1 MISSEDVRRVTFEK
15 AFQGYRRD
23 DVDDYLKQVAQSM
36 DELAAQNDDLQKKLV
51 VLAQRIDQ
59 YRAEEDTLRTT
70 MINAQRLGENVI
82 REAKQKAAE
91 IIRTANIKA
100 EDREQRS
107 RDDVELAKQEI
118 VTLKS
123 EAIAMDNVVVVGY
136 GVQKKASITG
146 AITNISGDALKVNST
161 VNTSTA
167 LAGTIAGI
175 NSRMS
180 DGRPGATTKIS
191 IRGMDSPLYII
202 DGVQRTEAQFNNIDA
217 NDIESVS
224 ILKDASASAI
234 YGSRGANG
242 VILVTTKSAAK
253 GQTNISVKHQTVI
266 SQLSD
271 PLDIWYDPMLMA
283 QVTNEEEIS
292 KMINEG
298 KAVFYIGFD
307 PTADSLH
314 VGHFMALCLMKRLQ
328 MAGNKPIALIGGG
341 TTMIGDPSGRTDM
354 RK

>member
-123 EAIAMDNVVVVGY
+123 EADSFKRSLIEMYRKHINLINKLPDYTPQPEDAPARP
-136 GVQKKASITG
+136 VQPAAEPVQAPVQTAAPVEQPVMAAEPAYTPPAPSLRPSLSRPRCRRRHTMR
-146 AITNISGDALKVNST
+146 SLPRSLQPSRCALRRKRWIQWS
-161 VNTSTA
+161 
-167 LAGTIAGI
+167 LP
-175 NSRMS
+175 SRPTPRS
-180 DGRPGATTKIS
+180 RRNRPRCPK
-191 IRGMDSPLYII
+191 
-202 DGVQRTEAQFNNIDA
+202 
-217 NDIESVS
+217 
-224 ILKDASASAI
+224 
-234 YGSRGANG
+234 
-242 VILVTTKSAAK
+242 
-253 GQTNISVKHQTVI
+253 
-266 SQLSD
+266 
-271 PLDIWYDPMLMA
+271 W
-283 QVTNEEEIS
+283 
-292 KMINEG
+292 
-298 KAVFYIGFD
+298 
-307 PTADSLH
+307 
-314 VGHFMALCLMKRLQ
+314 
-328 MAGNKPIALIGGG
+328 KPR
-341 TTMIGDPSGRTDM
+341 P
-354 RK
+354 

>member
-123 EAIAMDNVVVVGY
+123 EADSFKRSLIEMYRKHINLINKLPDYTPQPEDAPVRPVQPASEPVQTPVQTAAPVEQPVMAAEPAYTPPAPQPAAEPAPAPVQETAYYEEPASQPAAEPLRPAAEKVDTVEFAIAPHPEEPEEPAPVPEMEAPAIDETRFQDVSGLYDEPEAKPVRRTR
-136 GVQKKASITG
+136 KTG
-146 AITNISGDALKVNST
+146 I
-161 VNTSTA
+161 
-167 LAGTIAGI
+167 
-175 NSRMS
+175 
-180 DGRPGATTKIS
+180 
-191 IRGMDSPLYII
+191 
-202 DGVQRTEAQFNNIDA
+202 
-217 NDIESVS
+217 
-224 ILKDASASAI
+224 
-234 YGSRGANG
+234 
-242 VILVTTKSAAK
+242 AAK
-253 GQTNISVKHQTVI
+253 RTTRKKVSAEPQ
-266 SQLSD
+266 
-271 PLDIWYDPMLMA
+271 
-283 QVTNEEEIS
+283 EELNS
-292 KMINEG
+292 PAFDNFEG
-298 KAVFYIGFD
+298 VDFD
-307 PTADSLH
+307 S
-314 VGHFMALCLMKRLQ
+314 
-328 MAGNKPIALIGGG
+328 
-341 TTMIGDPSGRTDM
+341 
-354 RK
+354 

>member
-123 EAIAMDNVVVVGY
+123 EADSFKRSLIEMYRKHINLINKLPDYTPQPEDAPARPVQPAAEPVQTPVQTAAPVEQPVMAAEPAYTPPAPQPAAEPAPAPVQETAYYEEPAPQPAAEPLRPATEKVDTVEFAIAPHPEEPEEPAPVPEMEAPAIDETRFQDVSGLYDEPEAKPVRRTR
-136 GVQKKASITG
+136 KTG
-146 AITNISGDALKVNST
+146 T
-161 VNTSTA
+161 
-167 LAGTIAGI
+167 
-175 NSRMS
+175 
-180 DGRPGATTKIS
+180 
-191 IRGMDSPLYII
+191 
-202 DGVQRTEAQFNNIDA
+202 
-217 NDIESVS
+217 
-224 ILKDASASAI
+224 
-234 YGSRGANG
+234 
-242 VILVTTKSAAK
+242 AAK
-253 GQTNISVKHQTVI
+253 RTTRKKVSAEPQ
-266 SQLSD
+266 
-271 PLDIWYDPMLMA
+271 
-283 QVTNEEEIS
+283 EELNS
-292 KMINEG
+292 PAFDNFEG
-298 KAVFYIGFD
+298 VDFD
-307 PTADSLH
+307 S
-314 VGHFMALCLMKRLQ
+314 
-328 MAGNKPIALIGGG
+328 
-341 TTMIGDPSGRTDM
+341 
-354 RK
+354 

>member
-123 EAIAMDNVVVVGY
+123 EADSFKRSLIEMYRKHINLINKLPDYTPQPEDAPARP
-136 GVQKKASITG
+136 VQPA
-146 AITNISGDALKVNST
+146 AE
-161 VNTSTA
+161 
-167 LAGTIAGI
+167 
-175 NSRMS
+175 
-180 DGRPGATTKIS
+180 P
-191 IRGMDSPLYII
+191 
-202 DGVQRTEAQFNNIDA
+202 VQAPIQTETPVEQPVMAAEPAYTPPAPQPA
-217 NDIESVS
+217 AEP
-224 ILKDASASAI
+224 ASAPVQETAYYEEPASQPAAEPLRPAAEKVDTVEFAI
-234 YGSRGANG
+234 APHPEEPEEPAPVPEMEAPAIDETRFQDVSGLYDEPEAKPVRRTRKTG
-242 VILVTTKSAAK
+242 TAAK
-253 GQTNISVKHQTVI
+253 RTTRKKVSAEPQ
-266 SQLSD
+266 
-271 PLDIWYDPMLMA
+271 
-283 QVTNEEEIS
+283 EELNS
-292 KMINEG
+292 PAFDNFEG
-298 KAVFYIGFD
+298 VDFD
-307 PTADSLH
+307 S
-314 VGHFMALCLMKRLQ
+314 
-328 MAGNKPIALIGGG
+328 
-341 TTMIGDPSGRTDM
+341 
-354 RK
+354 

>member
-123 EAIAMDNVVVVGY
+123 EADSFKRSLIEMYRKHINLINKLPDYTPQPEDAPVRP
-136 GVQKKASITG
+136 VQPA
-146 AITNISGDALKVNST
+146 A
-161 VNTSTA
+161 
-167 LAGTIAGI
+167 
-175 NSRMS
+175 
-180 DGRPGATTKIS
+180 
-191 IRGMDSPLYII
+191 
-202 DGVQRTEAQFNNIDA
+202 
-217 NDIESVS
+217 ESVQAP
-224 ILKDASASAI
+224 IQTAAPVEQPAMAAEPVYTPPATQPAAEPAPAPVQDTAYYEEPAPQPAAEPLRPAAEKVDTVEFAI
-234 YGSRGANG
+234 APHPEEPEEPDPVPEMAAPAIEETRFQDVSGLYDEPE
-242 VILVTTKSAAK
+242 TKPVRRTRKTGTAAK
-253 GQTNISVKHQTVI
+253 RTTRKKVSAEPQ
-266 SQLSD
+266 
-271 PLDIWYDPMLMA
+271 
-283 QVTNEEEIS
+283 EELNS
-292 KMINEG
+292 PAFDNFEG
-298 KAVFYIGFD
+298 VDFD
-307 PTADSLH
+307 S
-314 VGHFMALCLMKRLQ
+314 
-328 MAGNKPIALIGGG
+328 
-341 TTMIGDPSGRTDM
+341 
-354 RK
+354 

>member
-91 IIRTANIKA
+91 ITRSANIKA

-123 EAIAMDNVVVVGY
+123 EADSFKRSLIEMYRKHINLINKLPDYTPQPEDAPARP
-136 GVQKKASITG
+136 VQPA
-146 AITNISGDALKVNST
+146 AE
-161 VNTSTA
+161 
-167 LAGTIAGI
+167 
-175 NSRMS
+175 
-180 DGRPGATTKIS
+180 P
-191 IRGMDSPLYII
+191 
-202 DGVQRTEAQFNNIDA
+202 VQAPIQTETPVEQPVMAAEPAYTPPAPQPA
-217 NDIESVS
+217 AEP
-224 ILKDASASAI
+224 ASAPVQETAYYEEPAPQPAAEPLRPAAEKVDTVEFAI
-234 YGSRGANG
+234 APHPEESEEPAPVPEMEAPAIDETRFQDVSGLYDEPEAKPVRRTRKTG
-242 VILVTTKSAAK
+242 TAAK
-253 GQTNISVKHQTVI
+253 RTTRKKVSAEPQ
-266 SQLSD
+266 
-271 PLDIWYDPMLMA
+271 
-283 QVTNEEEIS
+283 EELNS
-292 KMINEG
+292 PAFDNFEG
-298 KAVFYIGFD
+298 VDFD
-307 PTADSLH
+307 S
-314 VGHFMALCLMKRLQ
+314 
-328 MAGNKPIALIGGG
+328 
-341 TTMIGDPSGRTDM
+341 
-354 RK
+354 

>member
-123 EAIAMDNVVVVGY
+123 EADSFKRSLIEMYRKHINLINKLPDYTPQPEDAPARPVQPAAEPVQAPIQTATPVEQPVMAAEPAYTPSAPQPAAEPAPAPVQETAYYEEPVSQPAAEPLRPAAEKVDTVEFAIAPHPEEPEEPAPVPEMEAPAIDETRFQDVSGLYDEPEAKPVRRTR
-136 GVQKKASITG
+136 KTG
-146 AITNISGDALKVNST
+146 T
-161 VNTSTA
+161 
-167 LAGTIAGI
+167 
-175 NSRMS
+175 
-180 DGRPGATTKIS
+180 
-191 IRGMDSPLYII
+191 
-202 DGVQRTEAQFNNIDA
+202 
-217 NDIESVS
+217 
-224 ILKDASASAI
+224 
-234 YGSRGANG
+234 
-242 VILVTTKSAAK
+242 AAK
-253 GQTNISVKHQTVI
+253 RTTRKKVCAEPQ
-266 SQLSD
+266 
-271 PLDIWYDPMLMA
+271 
-283 QVTNEEEIS
+283 EELNS
-292 KMINEG
+292 PAFDNFEG
-298 KAVFYIGFD
+298 VDFD
-307 PTADSLH
+307 S
-314 VGHFMALCLMKRLQ
+314 
-328 MAGNKPIALIGGG
+328 
-341 TTMIGDPSGRTDM
+341 
-354 RK
+354 

>member
-123 EAIAMDNVVVVGY
+123 EADSFKRSLIEMYRKHINLINKLPDYTPQPEDAPVRPVQPAAEPVQAPVQTAAPVEQPVMAAEPAYTPPAPQPAAEPVPAPVQETAYYEEPASQPAAEPLRPAAEKVDTVEFAIAPHPEEPEEPAPVPEMEAPAIDETRFQDVSGLYDEPEAKPVRRTR
-136 GVQKKASITG
+136 KTG
-146 AITNISGDALKVNST
+146 T
-161 VNTSTA
+161 
-167 LAGTIAGI
+167 
-175 NSRMS
+175 
-180 DGRPGATTKIS
+180 
-191 IRGMDSPLYII
+191 
-202 DGVQRTEAQFNNIDA
+202 
-217 NDIESVS
+217 
-224 ILKDASASAI
+224 
-234 YGSRGANG
+234 
-242 VILVTTKSAAK
+242 AAK
-253 GQTNISVKHQTVI
+253 RTTRKKVSAEPQ
-266 SQLSD
+266 
-271 PLDIWYDPMLMA
+271 
-283 QVTNEEEIS
+283 EELNS
-292 KMINEG
+292 PAFDNFEG
-298 KAVFYIGFD
+298 VDFD
-307 PTADSLH
+307 S
-314 VGHFMALCLMKRLQ
+314 
-328 MAGNKPIALIGGG
+328 
-341 TTMIGDPSGRTDM
+341 
-354 RK
+354 

>member
-123 EAIAMDNVVVVGY
+123 EADRFKRSLIDMYRKHINLINKLPDYTPQPEDAPARPVQPAAEPVQAPVQTAAPVEQPVMAAEPAYTPPAPQPAAEPAPAPVQETAYYEEPASQPAAEPLRPAAEKVDTVEFAIAPHPEEPEEPAPVPEMEAPAIAETRFQDVSGLYDEPEAKPVRRTR
-136 GVQKKASITG
+136 KTG
-146 AITNISGDALKVNST
+146 T
-161 VNTSTA
+161 
-167 LAGTIAGI
+167 
-175 NSRMS
+175 
-180 DGRPGATTKIS
+180 
-191 IRGMDSPLYII
+191 
-202 DGVQRTEAQFNNIDA
+202 
-217 NDIESVS
+217 
-224 ILKDASASAI
+224 
-234 YGSRGANG
+234 
-242 VILVTTKSAAK
+242 AAK
-253 GQTNISVKHQTVI
+253 RTTRKKVSAEPQ
-266 SQLSD
+266 
-271 PLDIWYDPMLMA
+271 
-283 QVTNEEEIS
+283 EELNS
-292 KMINEG
+292 PAFDNFEG
-298 KAVFYIGFD
+298 VDFD
-307 PTADSLH
+307 S
-314 VGHFMALCLMKRLQ
+314 
-328 MAGNKPIALIGGG
+328 
-341 TTMIGDPSGRTDM
+341 
-354 RK
+354 

>member
-123 EAIAMDNVVVVGY
+123 EADSFKRSLIEMYRKHINLINKLPDYTPQPEDAPVRP
-136 GVQKKASITG
+136 VQPAAEPVQAPIQTAAPVEQPVMAAEPAYTPPAPQPAAEPAPAPVQETAYYEEPAS
-146 AITNISGDALKVNST
+146 
-161 VNTSTA
+161 
-167 LAGTIAGI
+167 
-175 NSRMS
+175 
-180 DGRPGATTKIS
+180 
-191 IRGMDSPLYII
+191 
-202 DGVQRTEAQFNNIDA
+202 Q
-217 NDIESVS
+217 
-224 ILKDASASAI
+224 
-234 YGSRGANG
+234 
-242 VILVTTKSAAK
+242 SAAEPLRPAAEK
-253 GQTNISVKHQTVI
+253 VDTVEFAI
-266 SQLSD
+266 APHPEEPEEPAPVPEMEAPAIDETRFQDVSGL
-271 PLDIWYDPMLMA
+271 YDEPEA
-283 QVTNEEEIS
+283 KPVRRTRKTGTAAKRTTRKKVSAEPQEELNS
-292 KMINEG
+292 PAFDNFEG
-298 KAVFYIGFD
+298 VDFD
-307 PTADSLH
+307 S
-314 VGHFMALCLMKRLQ
+314 
-328 MAGNKPIALIGGG
+328 
-341 TTMIGDPSGRTDM
+341 
-354 RK
+354 

>member
-123 EAIAMDNVVVVGY
+123 EADSFKRSLIEMYRKHINLINKLPDYTPQPEDAPARPVQPAAEPVQAPVQTAAPVEQPVMAAEPAYTPPAPQPAAEPAPAPVQETAYYEEPASQPAAEQLRPAAEKVDTVEFAIAPHPEEPEESAPVPEMEAPAIDETRFQDVSGLYDEPEAKPVRRTR
-136 GVQKKASITG
+136 KTG
-146 AITNISGDALKVNST
+146 T
-161 VNTSTA
+161 
-167 LAGTIAGI
+167 
-175 NSRMS
+175 
-180 DGRPGATTKIS
+180 
-191 IRGMDSPLYII
+191 
-202 DGVQRTEAQFNNIDA
+202 
-217 NDIESVS
+217 
-224 ILKDASASAI
+224 
-234 YGSRGANG
+234 
-242 VILVTTKSAAK
+242 AAK
-253 GQTNISVKHQTVI
+253 RTTRKKVSAEPQ
-266 SQLSD
+266 
-271 PLDIWYDPMLMA
+271 
-283 QVTNEEEIS
+283 EELNS
-292 KMINEG
+292 PAFDNFEG
-298 KAVFYIGFD
+298 VDFD
-307 PTADSLH
+307 S
-314 VGHFMALCLMKRLQ
+314 
-328 MAGNKPIALIGGG
+328 
-341 TTMIGDPSGRTDM
+341 
-354 RK
+354 